1 MKLPARV
8 STSVQPLAQISPSA
22 VASAK
27 MAMGDASFSV
37 ANAVAQIRQTKIN
50 AELRDAGLYMA
61 NKMTEFE
68 QQYAGKEYLEPGE
81 IPSGVEYKRVS
92 KDVDASGN
100 LVESERTAVPAY
112 EVLPDV
118 YKSFAKTHAQA
129 AADLISDERER
140 NRWLQD
146 SNLTVDE
153 QYVGRLSNARQKQLD
168 FIEKKTASEVS
179 RAVDAGNYELARE
192 LTQGLQNAELSTALN
207 SEITKREFVDPLND
221 LILDPDATPEEI
233 ALTINTLSDPEFSG
247 PISDAERAAKVSALR
262 SSYDRS
268 IAVELE
274 RQERERQLIVS
285 DTWLAIDAHSPQ
297 VDEYYINGL
306 FDTKKIDGGTRT
318 AMMRAL
324 DQARFG
330 LVEQKLFDID
340 LDRIAAAGYGIDPKD
355 KDMRAAVDR
364 RFDRYV
370 DNTDDVWGAAERV
383 MKEFKVVPSR
393 VIGMFRSA
401 NRAEAP
407 ELAKSVQLFMQAQ
420 DYAPKSLADFK
431 EGEVEF
437 IENVSANV
445 RLGMDVPSAVEATNA
460 YNSMTPQQ
468 KETLNRESKLMTEN
482 NGAALEDR
490 ISNHPSYDKPWNPF
504 NPKPNSFMMNEYD
517 ALVKRIL
524 PSVGYNVSVA
534 QNKAFSA
541 LTKSWSLTDVNGDW
555 ELMKNMPQA
564 PAEDIRAQLH
574 EYTPNLNELSTFHG
588 KQFKKSDIKI
598 YSDALTQVELNNG
611 TQPSYSAYVV
621 VDRDNGVIEQ
631 LPRFK
636 FDAEKAKKLRKEK
649 AIEDA
654 KARRARQIEATEVV
668 LNRPSRGS
676 LL

>member
-1 MKLPARV
+1 MKLPTRV
-8 STSVQPLAQISPSA
+8 STSVQPLAQISPGA
-22 VASAK
+22 VASSK
-27 MAMGDASFSV
+27 MAMGDAAFRV
-37 ANAVAQIRQTKIN
+37 AGAVEQIRQTKIN

-68 QQYAGKEYLEPGE
+68 QQYGGLEYLEPGQ
-81 IPSGVEYKRVS
+81 IPGDVEYKRIS
-92 KDVDASGN
+92 KDVDAGGN

-118 YKSFAKTHAQA
+118 YKSYAKTHAQA

-140 NRWLQD
+140 NSWLQD

-168 FIEKKTASEVS
+168 FIEKKTTNEVS
-179 RAVDAGNYELARE
+179 RAVDNGNYMLARE
-192 LTQGLQNAELSTALN
+192 LTQGLQNSELSTSLN

-221 LILDPDATPEEI
+221 LILDPNATPEEI
-233 ALTINTLSDPEFSG
+233 ASTINILSDPEFSG

-268 IAVELE
+268 IAAELE
-274 RQERERQLIVS
+274 RQERERQLLVS
-285 DTWLAIDAHSPQ
+285 DTWLAIDDFSPQ
-297 VDEYYINGL
+297 VDESYIDGL

-324 DQARFG
+324 NQARSSKID
-330 LVEQKLFDID
+330 EKLFDID

-364 RFDRYV
+364 RFDQYV
-370 DNTDDVWGAAERV
+370 ENGGGDVWGSAERV

-431 EGEVEF
+431 EGEVDF

-490 ISNHPSYDKPWNPF
+490 ISDHPAYDLPWNPF
-504 NPKPNSFMMNEYD
+504 DAKPNSFMVNEYD
-517 ALVKRIL
+517 ALVKRFL
-524 PSVGYNVSVA
+524 PSVGYSVSVA

-555 ELMKNMPQA
+555 QLMKNMPQA
-564 PAEDIRAQLH
+564 PASDIRTQLGT
-574 EYTPNLNELSTFHG
+574 YDLSELSKAHG
-588 KQFKKSDIKI
+588 KRFTKNNIKI
-598 YSDALTQVELNNG
+598 HSDALTQMELNNG
-611 TQPSYSAYVV
+611 TQPSYAAYVV
-621 VDRDNGVIEQ
+621 VDADNGVIEQ

-636 FDAEKAKKLRKEK
+636 FDPAKAKEARKNK
-649 AIEDA
+649 ALEDA
-654 KARRARQIEATEVV
+654 KARRTRQIEATEALV
-668 LNRPSRGS
+668 NRPSRGS